1 MGNKIDLS
9 EFECCMCVG
18 GRQAGLSIQNLLLG
32 FFYLFI
38 FFNTTISKVYG
49 GQKERKIRKRQQFAQ
64 PH

>member
-32 FFYLFI
+32 FFYFY
-38 FFNTTISKVYG
+38 FF
-49 GQKERKIRKRQQFAQ
+49 
-64 PH
+64 